1 MTNRVRVNLVNPQE
15 LLEIPGLSE
24 AEVDTIIRFRREHGP
39 IENEQ
44 QLGTI
49 LGGRPKGVEPW
60 VDPVPW
66 IRQSEI
72 VGGVGGQHPPTASP
86 LISCA
91 ESPARPS

>member
-15 LLEIPGLSE
+15 LLEIPGISE

-49 LGGRPKGVEPW
+49 LGGRPMPAVMLDRLDFSP
-60 VDPVPW
+60 
-66 IRQSEI
+66 SE
-72 VGGVGGQHPPTASP
+72 PTAP
-86 LISCA
+86 EA
-91 ESPARPS
+91 PGA